1 MCTIKFLEIFFRKFE
16 YLLGNNITM
25 LRKAKETKLRL
36 IQESN
41 MRLLKEGP
49 VDENGSIEKLVNLGN
64 RGWDIKKVYWEQ
76 DTDESEYILGIRIQ
90 FEDGSEMIIKK

>member
-1 MCTIKFLEIFFRKFE
+1 MSNKKWIEWKIRE
-16 YLLGNNITM
+16 NNNHITM